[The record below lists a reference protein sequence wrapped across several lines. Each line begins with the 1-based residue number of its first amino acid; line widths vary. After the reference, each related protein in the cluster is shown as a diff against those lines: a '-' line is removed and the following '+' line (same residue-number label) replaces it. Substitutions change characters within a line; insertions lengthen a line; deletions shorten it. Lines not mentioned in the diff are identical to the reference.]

1 MIRLLSGGAFSGS
14 LYYYKMK
21 QSHIKSVISLHKKNT
36 VFFFFNDC
44 NLDFLVTES
53 SSLVAVQC
61 CDSIVN
67 ETSTTYKGAR
77 AIEINIKYY

>member
-1 MIRLLSGGAFSGS
+1 M
-14 LYYYKMK
+14 
-21 QSHIKSVISLHKKNT
+21 
-36 VFFFFNDC
+36 
-44 NLDFLVTES
+44 TES